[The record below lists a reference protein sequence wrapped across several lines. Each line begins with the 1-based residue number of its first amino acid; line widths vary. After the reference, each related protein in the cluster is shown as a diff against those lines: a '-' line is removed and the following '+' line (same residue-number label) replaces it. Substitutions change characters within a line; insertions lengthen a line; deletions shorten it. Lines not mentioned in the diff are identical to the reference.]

1 MFRLLSQRDA
11 YEFPSQALS
20 EIMKWSIACFYH
32 TQLPGSASAG
42 MRMRQ
47 RAQLGFSLLAIIAA
61 GMTLSAAWPAPL
73 PPKDTDQDEG
83 KRSETPLTAQE
94 IHNLVQRVVENQ
106 RHNDLLLDEYARTEH
121 SLFQGNAKEPEKD
134 LICRVIPAGDGITR
148 VELQRDGKTSDAA
161 YLEQQWHGVAQALFA
176 EAHGREPHVGNFYY
190 RERHEHERSEM
201 VIAIG
206 RAFIFRWA
214 GRQLVNGR
222 SVVKLNF
229 EPDPT
234 YRSSARFA
242 TLYAHS
248 RGTAWVDESSGEL
261 MRADAELTD
270 DVSWGAGIIAKLYRG
285 GRFTYEQHEIA
296 PGVWLPTRYAYDFD
310 GRRFLFNLNLH
321 QRMDFTD
328 YVRVGP
334 PEEALSVIRREHP
347 SIFANSNW

>member
-1 MFRLLSQRDA
+1 MFGLLSQREA
-11 YEFPSQALS
+11 YEFSSQALN
-20 EIMKWSIACFYH
+20 EIMKWSIACFNH
-32 TQLPGSASAG
+32 TQLPGSPSAR

-61 GMTLSAAWPAPL
+61 GMSLSAAWPTVML
-73 PPKDTDQDEG
+73 SKDSDQDEG

-94 IHNLVQRVVENQ
+94 IHNLVQRTIENQ
-106 RHNDLLLDEYARTEH
+106 RHNELLLDEYARTEH
-121 SLFQGNAKEPEKD
+121 SLFHGNGKEPEKD
-134 LICRVIPAGDGITR
+134 VIWRVIPAGEGVIR
-148 VELQRDGKTSDAA
+148 VELERDGKTSGASF
-161 YLEQQWHGVAQALFA
+161 LEQQWHGVAQALLA

-206 RAFIFRWA
+206 KAFIFRWA
-214 GRQLVNGR
+214 GRLSVDGR

-242 TLYAHS
+242 MVYAHS
-248 RGTAWVDESSGEL
+248 RGTAWVDESTGEL
-261 MRADAELTD
+261 IRADAELTD

-285 GRFTYEQHEIA
+285 GRFTYEQHEVA
-296 PGVWLPTRYAYDFD
+296 AGVWLPTRYAYDFD
-310 GRRFLFNLNLH
+310 GRRFLFNLSLH

-347 SIFANSNW
+347 SIFANSN